1 MVKNH
6 KNFVIVIAHISF
18 KQKFTIK
25 SHIQAKVSVL
35 RDLDA
40 KKGQINT

>member
-6 KNFVIVIAHISF
+6 KNFVIVAHISF

-25 SHIQAKVSVL
+25 SQIQAKASVL
-35 RDLDA
+35 RALDA
-40 KKGQINT
+40 KKDQINI